1 MEIILAIVVA
11 SAVIFFG
18 ALISMGNERQK
29 NAIEDL
35 REQLS
40 HWAIQDLLIK
50 RERLAHD
57 VRVDDPI
64 GWFNEQTEKV
74 TGYKVN
80 LQVIE
85 KSDEPQAF
93 LCEKQESATKI
104 LYCFNSPKEIERF
117 RKGRRNK
124 LDRINDHLFTR
135 IPTKYEIY
143 EATILNNGLLF
154 DKELA
159 IAWQGITGH
168 LLRNEQKLWI
178 YVFDHHK

>member
-104 LYCFNSPKEIERF
+104 LYCFNSPKEIERI
-117 RKGRRNK
+117 RKAQKNK
-124 LDRINDHLFTR
+124 LNLINTHVFSQ
-135 IPTKYEIY
+135 IPSNYNVY
-143 EATILNNGLLF
+143 EATILNTGLLF

-159 IAWQGITGH
+159 IAWQGITGY

-178 YVFDHHK
+178 FVFDNSK